1 MDYYQTL
8 KKIIQDR
15 EKARLIDCRDSEGVK
30 TLQAQGAARELAELV
45 SEMEQM
51 EQPAKAGED

>member
-1 MDYYQTL
+1 MDFYQTL
-8 KKIIQDR
+8 KKTIQDR
-15 EKARLIDCRDSEGVK
+15 ERARLVDCRDMEGTK
-30 TLQAQGAARELAELV
+30 ALQAQGAARELAELV